1 MKKYAGL
8 IIQLII
14 GGCVGVLAGVMAGK
28 YLPEFETAWPL
39 LIALVSFVFSFFIH
53 IILHE
58 GGHLVCGL
66 LSGYK
71 FVSFRVGSLILVKID
86 GKYHLKKFN
95 IPGTGGQC
103 LLDPPDMENGTYPAK
118 LYNLGG
124 GLSNLIFSVIAMLI
138 VVVSGNQYAA
148 VLLLPF
154 ILCGLLLG
162 LTNLIPMKVSGI
174 ANDGYNL
181 LSLGK
186 DDVGGLALWQQLRI
200 NKLQCEGV
208 RLKDM
213 DEDLFALAHSDVEG
227 NPLVDQ
233 MKVFWLQRL
242 LDEKR
247 FEEAEV
253 FARKILRIP
262 NLLALFRFMVQ
273 GELLYME
280 LIGQCRADLVQQ
292 RYTKSLK
299 KFLKKVKSYPST
311 QRIYYAYAVRLEQN
325 QKKAAKAEKAFQKA
339 IKTHPV
345 LGEIEMEK
353 DLFKE
358 V

>member
-1 MKKYAGL
+1 MKKYWGL
-8 IIQLII
+8 VVQLII
-14 GGCVGVLAGVMAGK
+14 GGSIGFLAGMLAGK

-39 LIALVSFVFSFFIH
+39 LMTLVAFVLSFFIH

-71 FVSFRVGSLILVKID
+71 FVSFRIGSLILVKIN
-86 GKYHLKKFN
+86 GTYHWKNFS

-103 LLDPPDMENGTYPAK
+103 LLDPPDLVDGKYPAR

-124 GLSNLIFSVIAMLI
+124 GLSNLLFAAIAMVI
-138 VVVSGNQYAA
+138 VLVTGNKYVN

-154 ILCGLLLG
+154 VLCGLFLG
-162 LTNLIPMKVSGI
+162 LTNLIPIKAGGI

-181 LSLGK
+181 LALRK
-186 DDVGGLALWQQLRI
+186 DDIGSLAFWQQLRI

-213 DEDLFALAHSDVEG
+213 DEALFALAHCDVEG

-247 FEEAEV
+247 FGEAEV
-253 FARKILRIP
+253 FAQKILRIP
-262 NLLALFRFMVQ
+262 NLLALFKFMVQ

-345 LGEIEMEK
+345 LGEVKMEE